1 MHFCFLAPLQGFGG
15 LEIQTIL
22 RAKDACSLGHN
33 SFVVVTRNTRSEQ
46 YASELDL
53 DMELLTRGSILK
65 YLDVI
70 AAVRLA
76 KIFEQRVPHICVV
89 PKSELLSLAILGRK
103 FSKAKPAIVFYQQMQ
118 SGIRKKDPYHNW
130 IYRQLDGAIVLTNTM
145 KRMLLQT
152 TNFPENRTFVV
163 PYGVKL
169 EAYEPF
175 HNQRNILRQRFNL
188 PESKFIIGC
197 IGRIEPH
204 KGQETL
210 LRAFIEA
217 KIPDSF
223 LLFAGSVD
231 DEVYF
236 ANLRKIAEKGK
247 VSDKVRYLEF
257 TKEIPELMNTLD
269 VFVMPSNSE
278 TFGLVVIEAMASAL
292 PVIATNAGGIPEIID
307 DGIDGL
313 LFEPKDSG
321 KLTKLLWEVYDTPL
335 FAKSLGSKALEKVKI
350 KFDYKKN
357 VNIFFEVSQ
366 LIYEQRTK

>member
-1 MHFCFLAPLQGFGG
+1 MNFCFLNPLRGFGG

-22 RAKDACSLGHN
+22 RAKDAHSLGHN
-33 SFVVVTRNTRSEQ
+33 SFVVVSRGTRSEQ

-53 DMELLTRGSILK
+53 DMELLTRSPILK

-76 KIFEQRVPHICVV
+76 EIFNRRMPHICIV
-89 PKSELLSLAILGRK
+89 PKSELLGLAILGRK
-103 FSKAKPAIVFYQQMQ
+103 FSKVKPAIVFYQQMQ

-130 IYRQLDGAIVLTNTM
+130 VYHQLDGAIVLTNAM
-145 KRMLLQT
+145 KQMLLQT
-152 TNFPENRTFVV
+152 TNFWENRTFVV

-169 EAYEPF
+169 EAYTCF
-175 HNQRNILRQRFNL
+175 HNEREVLRQRFNL
-188 PESKFIIGC
+188 PEGKFIIGC

-217 KIPDSF
+217 KIPNSV

-231 DEVYF
+231 NKAYF
-236 ANLRKIAEKGK
+236 GELQKIAKECR
-247 VSDKVRYLEF
+247 VSDNVRYLEF
-257 TKEIPELMNTLD
+257 TKDIPELMNTLD

-292 PVIATNAGGIPEIID
+292 PVVATNAGGIPEIID
-307 DGIDGL
+307 SGVDGL
-313 LFEPKDSG
+313 LFEPKDSAT
-321 KLTKLLWEVYDTPL
+321 LTKLLWKVYDTPL
-335 FAKSLGSKALEKVKI
+335 LAKSLGSKALEKVKI
-350 KFDYKKN
+350 KFDYQKN
-357 VNIFFEVSQ
+357 VNTFFEVCQ